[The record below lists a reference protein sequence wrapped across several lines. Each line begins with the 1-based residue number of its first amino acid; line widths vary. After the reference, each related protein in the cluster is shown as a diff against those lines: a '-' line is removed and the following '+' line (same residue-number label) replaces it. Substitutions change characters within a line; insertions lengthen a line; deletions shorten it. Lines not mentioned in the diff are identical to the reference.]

1 MNEKNEIKL
10 NSHDVTCNYPSSSE
24 VPDKPSTLSFKATSA
39 NASKMWAWLLQ
50 KYAASTFNICP
61 HKLNQISGPPLEIHL
76 EDNVKPRVLQ
86 NPAHVLIY

>member
-1 MNEKNEIKL
+1 MLVRCGRGFYRNMQPL
-10 NSHDVTCNYPSSSE
+10 
-24 VPDKPSTLSFKATSA
+24 
-39 NASKMWAWLLQ
+39 
-50 KYAASTFNICP
+50 FNICP